1 MNRCVEASDSELN
14 HNSHCRY
21 FSIRVKGDGLCCI
34 LVRVSRR
41 KYDLRR
47 TLPHFL
53 VVFTVTCLLWS
64 MMLVPVKA
72 APPVGWSGDSSLAF
86 LLEVNG
92 VNAAESDVTNQIPVD
107 LSSDLLIQLQVYTGT
122 NLTIHSGRFTM
133 SYLSI
138 PVINQEFDL
147 SSLGVIPENVT
158 ASILNASIPLGSLFG
173 TGNLSLISG
182 TITGVFTFVYSNATS
197 PSVNGTV
204 SEDFVLRIGP
214 TGTAAILSVSG
225 LITAGFT
232 IVSVFTLIMSL
243 DEFQRGILAAR
254 KMRGA
259 KRGSDVGLFPSAVV
273 LRRKPKKG
281 GEKIDKDELVSRVS
295 KAAGSAW
302 DNKRC
307 PKCGKKWMKNS
318 PTCGKCGIDT
328 GTAISFFSQGI
339 ADYAPRALNV
349 IKPKSKVT
357 VGALGK
363 KLHLKSDKAGALA
376 AALVDMGAL
385 QTKSVKVPLKK
396 VAFSGMTLAGTYW
409 SWMQMIGGA
418 TPDWVTI
425 LLTTAAGLVG
435 SVLIGYFMNFLARV
449 PKLGYD

>member
-1 MNRCVEASDSELN
+1 M
-14 HNSHCRY
+14 
-21 FSIRVKGDGLCCI
+21 
-34 LVRVSRR
+34 R
-41 KYDLRR
+41 K

-53 VVFTVTCLLWS
+53 AVFTITCLLWS
-64 MMLVPVKA
+64 MVFIPAKAVP
-72 APPVGWSGDSSLAF
+72 PTDWSGDSSLAF

-92 VNAAESDVTNQIPVD
+92 VNAAESDAANPIPID
-107 LSSDLLIQLQVYTGT
+107 ISSDLSIGLWTYTGT

-133 SYLSI
+133 SYLSVPI
-138 PVINQEFDL
+138 INQAFDL
-147 SSLGVIPENVT
+147 SFLGDIPENDT
-158 ASILNASIPLGSLFG
+158 RSILNATIPLGSLLGFG
-173 TGNLSLISG
+173 NFSLLSG
-182 TITGVFTFVYSNATS
+182 TITGAFSFIYSNATT

-204 SEDFVLRIGP
+204 SEDFVLQLGP

-225 LITAGFT
+225 LITVGFT
-232 IVSVFTLIMSL
+232 VMSVFTLIMSL
-243 DEFQRGILAAR
+243 DEFQRGIMAAR

-259 KRGSDVGLFPSAVV
+259 KRGSDVGIFPRAVV

-281 GEKIDKDELVSRVS
+281 GEKIDKDELISRVS

-307 PKCGKKWMKNS
+307 PKCGKKWMKDS

-328 GTAISFFSQGI
+328 GTAVSFFSQDI
-339 ADYAPRALNV
+339 AEYAPKALNV
-349 IKPKSKVT
+349 IRPKSKVT

-363 KLHLKSDKAGALA
+363 KLRLKPDKAGALA

-409 SWMQMIGGA
+409 SWMQLIGGA
-418 TPDWVTI
+418 TPDLVTI
-425 LLTTAAGLVG
+425 LLTTAGGLVV

-449 PKLGYD
+449 PALGYD

>member
-1 MNRCVEASDSELN
+1 L
-14 HNSHCRY
+14 
-21 FSIRVKGDGLCCI
+21 
-34 LVRVSRR
+34 R
-41 KYDLRR
+41 K

-53 VVFTVTCLLWS
+53 AVFTITCLLWS
-64 MMLVPVKA
+64 MVFIPVKA
-72 APPVGWSGDSSLAF
+72 VPPVGWSGDSSLAF

-92 VNAAESDVTNQIPVD
+92 VNAAESDAANPIPIN
-107 LSSDLLIQLQVYTGT
+107 LSSNLSIQLQAYTGT
-122 NLTIHSGRFTM
+122 NLTIQSGRFTM

-138 PVINQEFDL
+138 PIINQEYDL
-147 SSLGVIPENVT
+147 SSHGEIPENTTVG
-158 ASILNASIPLGSLFG
+158 ILNASIPLGSLSGF
-173 TGNLSLISG
+173 GNLSLISG
-182 TITGVFTFVYSNATS
+182 TITGAFSFVYSNSTS

-204 SEDFVLRIGP
+204 SEDFVLQIGP
-214 TGTAAILSVSG
+214 TGTAALLSVSG
-225 LITAGFT
+225 LITVGFT
-232 IVSVFTLIMSL
+232 VMSVFTLIMSL
-243 DEFQRGILAAR
+243 DEFQRGIMAAR

-259 KRGSDVGLFPSAVV
+259 KRASDVGIFPRAIV

-328 GTAISFFSQGI
+328 GTAITFFSQDI
-339 ADYAPRALNV
+339 AEYAPKALNV
-349 IKPKSKVT
+349 IRPKSKVT

-363 KLHLKSDKAGALA
+363 KLRLKPDKAGALA

-409 SWMQMIGGA
+409 SWMQLIGGA
-418 TPDWVTI
+418 TPDLATI
-425 LLTTAAGLVG
+425 LLTTAAGLVV

-449 PKLGYD
+449 PRLGYD

>member
-1 MNRCVEASDSELN
+1 
-14 HNSHCRY
+14 
-21 FSIRVKGDGLCCI
+21 
-34 LVRVSRR
+34 
-41 KYDLRR
+41 LRR

-53 VVFTVTCLLWS
+53 VMLAITCLLWS
-64 MMLVPVKA
+64 MILVPVKA
-72 APPVGWSGDSSLAF
+72 APPAGWSGDSSLAF

-92 VNAAESDVTNQIPVD
+92 VNAAESDAANPIPID
-107 LSSDLLIQLQVYTGT
+107 LSSDLSIELQIYTGT
-122 NLTIHSGRFTM
+122 NLTIQTGTFTM

-138 PVINQEFDL
+138 PIINQGFNL
-147 SSLGVIPENVT
+147 SSFGEIPENT
-158 ASILNASIPLGSLFG
+158 TMSLLNASLPLGSLLGF
-173 TGNLSLISG
+173 GNLSLISG
-182 TITGVFTFVYSNATS
+182 TITGAFSFVYSNSTS

-214 TGTAAILSVSG
+214 TGPAAILSISG

-232 IVSVFTLIMSL
+232 VMSVFTLIMSL
-243 DEFQRGILAAR
+243 DEFQSGIMAAR

-259 KRGSDVGLFPSAVV
+259 KRGSDVGIFPRAVV
-273 LRRKPKKG
+273 LRRRPKKG

-295 KAAGSAW
+295 KAASSAW
-302 DNKRC
+302 DNKKC
-307 PKCGKKWMKNS
+307 PKCGKKWIKDS
-318 PTCGKCGIDT
+318 PTCKKCGIDT
-328 GTAISFFSQGI
+328 GSAITFFSHDI
-339 ADYAPRALNV
+339 AEYAPKALNV

-357 VGALGK
+357 VGQLGK
-363 KLHLKSDKAGALA
+363 RLHLKPDKAGALA
-376 AALVDMGAL
+376 AALVDMGVL

-425 LLTTAAGLVG
+425 LLTTSAGLVV

-449 PKLGYD
+449 PQLGYN

>member
-1 MNRCVEASDSELN
+1 M
-14 HNSHCRY
+14 
-21 FSIRVKGDGLCCI
+21 
-34 LVRVSRR
+34 
-41 KYDLRR
+41 RR
-47 TLPHFL
+47 TLPHYL
-53 VVFTVTCLLWS
+53 VVFTITCLLWS
-64 MMLVPVKA
+64 IVLVPVKA
-72 APPVGWSGDSSLAF
+72 VPPVGWSGDSSLAF

-92 VNAAESDVTNQIPVD
+92 VNAGESDATNPIPVD
-107 LSSDLLIQLQVYTGT
+107 LSSDLLIELQVNTGT
-122 NLTIHSGRFTM
+122 NLTIQSGRFTM

-138 PVINQEFDL
+138 PIINQEFDL
-147 SSLGVIPENVT
+147 SSLGIIPENIT

-173 TGNLSLISG
+173 VGNLSLISG
-182 TITGVFTFVYSNATS
+182 TITGLFTFVYSNATS

-214 TGTAAILSVSG
+214 TGAAAILSVSG
-225 LITAGFT
+225 FITVGFAV
-232 IVSVFTLIMSL
+232 ISVFTLIMSL
-243 DEFQRGILAAR
+243 DEFQRGIFAAR
-254 KMRGA
+254 RMRGA
-259 KRGSDVGLFPSAVV
+259 KRGSDVGIFPAAAV

-281 GEKIDKDELVSRVS
+281 GEKIDKDELVSRVR

-307 PKCGKKWMKNS
+307 PKCGKKWTKNS

-328 GTAISFFSQGI
+328 GTAISFFSQDI
-339 ADYAPRALNV
+339 AEYAPKALTV
-349 IKPKSKVT
+349 IRPKSKVT

-363 KLHLKSDKAGALA
+363 KLHLKPDKAGALA

-396 VAFSGMTLAGTYW
+396 VAFSGMTLAGISW
-409 SWMQMIGGA
+409 SLMQMFGGA

-425 LLTTAAGLVG
+425 LLTMAAGLVV

-449 PKLGYD
+449 PELGYD